1 MIHFYTA
8 SIYFNFNIIFYLGLI
23 TENNF
28 YNNININNN
37 NRFRGV
43 QINTPINLLSK
54 WMVKHE
60 GQTALSQRSHTDCT
74 CVVST
79 PAVFSISL
87 TSECSSVLLNT
98 WDPNEQ
104 CSSATE
110 QQDVSLLKD
119 NARAIYLI
127 WVHLDLQHK
136 NTNM

>member
-60 GQTALSQRSHTDCT
+60 GQTALARVTAFTHRLHVCRLHTSTVQYLPDLWMFISAAQYMRSKWTMLLCNWATRCFTFKGQCQSYLFDM
-74 CVVST
+74 ST
-79 PAVFSISL
+79 SRPA
-87 TSECSSVLLNT
+87 
-98 WDPNEQ
+98 
-104 CSSATE
+104 A
-110 QQDVSLLKD
+110 
-119 NARAIYLI
+119 
-127 WVHLDLQHK
+127 
-136 NTNM
+136 